1 MLGLKETILTKLS
14 SDSKFV
20 HGEYN
25 VFVLTVK
32 DYFKLYPSSYVQ
44 KAEITK
50 VITGNDSMTD
60 EEIMLSQTYGLYET
74 EGGTFVMG
82 TRGRNFLKPNHS
94 YLVFCEKDYKEASQI
109 IQGIIDEGIISNT
122 HLRMLVNQVQVHQ
135 NKDKSHDIKF
145 RMNGNWSGGVAVYVE
160 PENKEITC

>member
-1 MLGLKETILTKLS
+1 M
-14 SDSKFV
+14 
-20 HGEYN
+20 
-25 VFVLTVK
+25 K

-82 TRGRNFLKPNHS
+82 TRGRNLLKPNHS
-94 YLVFCEKDYKEASQI
+94 YLVFCEKCEISDYINTPAYRALFNTFSTIDLTEKTVLAADGERYADFAECEFI
-109 IQGIIDEGIISNT
+109 IRNQNVADAVNEVKKHIISEY
-122 HLRMLVNQVQVHQ
+122 Q
-135 NKDKSHDIKF
+135 
-145 RMNGNWSGGVAVYVE
+145 
-160 PENKEITC
+160 